1 MTTGQTP
8 KIQTEENAEL
18 SSIDEVAPLYSPTG
32 RFVVHAAPD
41 MSELI
46 PFLLDAMQKDLVS
59 MRKALADKDFA
70 TLHRSGH
77 SHKGFG
83 ASYGFDYISF
93 LGSHI
98 QVAADRQNVEELGKL
113 PGLPIPVSPGV
124 LVLAHPLL
132 AVRGG
137 VRLQCALRQGVGPR
151 AHLPRDEV
159 ELVERRRGRQRPPG
173 ELVRHRGQAVTALT
187 RPVLVPG
194 DVDAA
199 VRRRLRAQVLERG
212 EILLDGPLLVAPGAL
227 PALGQGQKL

>member
-1 MTTGQTP
+1 M
-8 KIQTEENAEL
+8 
-18 SSIDEVAPLYSPTG
+18 YSPTG

-46 PFLLDAMQKDLVS
+46 PFLMDAMQKDLVS

-113 PGLPIPVSPGV
+113 LNILEDYLKRVDIVYDGDTEDSGEETAGHLEHPEGDSPAVEPEETAQSFTVAVDKELYELIP
-124 LVLAHPLL
+124 LF
-132 AVRGG
+132 
-137 VRLQCALRQGVGPR
+137 
-151 AHLPRDEV
+151 
-159 ELVERRRGRQRPPG
+159 
-173 ELVRHRGQAVTALT
+173 
-187 RPVLVPG
+187 
-194 DVDAA
+194 
-199 VRRRLRAQVLERG
+199 LETM
-212 EILLDGPLLVAPGAL
+212 
-227 PALGQGQKL
+227 QKNISEM